1 MFDRKKQINLLEKR
15 LIEQERKVKEQ
26 EKIIERQNILVD
38 IYSRENEELEEIK
51 EVFYK

>member
-1 MFDRKKQINLLEKR
+1 MFDRKQINLLEKR

-26 EKIIERQNILVD
+26 EKTIERQSILID
-38 IYSRENEELEEIK
+38 IYGRENEELEEIK